1 MCAHPSDSPHS
12 GNQLDMT
19 TIHYL
24 KNKSNIKCLT
34 SLLTKLIVQFFT
46 ACKFICVILC
56 NDVHYQLTHQGTA
69 EYRDQRREEVVHLDD
84 TEMEAQKPEGTT
96 HGFPNLVRKFAKCNC
111 QSYEAD
117 HISYLFLPG
126 FKQNPIL
133 LAT

>member
-19 TIHYL
+19 TIYL
-24 KNKSNIKCLT
+24 TKNESNIQCLT
-34 SLLTKLIVQFFT
+34 FQLTKLIVQFFI

-84 TEMEAQKPEGTT
+84 KEMETQKPEGTT

-117 HISYLFLPG
+117 HINYLYLPG
-126 FKQNPIL
+126 FKQPPLL